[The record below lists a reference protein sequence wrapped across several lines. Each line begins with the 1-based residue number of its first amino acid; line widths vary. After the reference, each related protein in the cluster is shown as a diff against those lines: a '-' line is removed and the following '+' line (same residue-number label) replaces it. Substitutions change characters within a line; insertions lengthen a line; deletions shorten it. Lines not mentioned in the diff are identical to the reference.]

1 MNNKAVTYSGG
12 MGIGTLVWI
21 VLIILRAT
29 GCIAMSWFWVFTSII
44 WVPLGILFVVFLII
58 LVFII
63 VGKLC

>member
-1 MNNKAVTYSGG
+1 MNNKTVTYSSG

-21 VLIILRAT
+21 VLIILRLT
-29 GCIAMSWFWVFTSII
+29 GCIAMGWFWVLTSII
-44 WVPLGILFVVFLII
+44 WVPLGILLVVFLII